1 MQATTITAEVI
12 AETTLATLAETNPDV
27 MAVLRQ
33 HGFDLCC
40 GGGLSLSQA
49 AQAHHLELAP
59 IVADLT
65 AILAK
70 QA

>member
-1 MQATTITAEVI
+1 MSTTTVTPEVI
-12 AETTLATLAETNPDV
+12 AESTLAALAEAHPDV

-49 AQAHHLELAP
+49 AQAHQIELAP

-65 AILAK
+65 AILSKTA
-70 QA
+70 